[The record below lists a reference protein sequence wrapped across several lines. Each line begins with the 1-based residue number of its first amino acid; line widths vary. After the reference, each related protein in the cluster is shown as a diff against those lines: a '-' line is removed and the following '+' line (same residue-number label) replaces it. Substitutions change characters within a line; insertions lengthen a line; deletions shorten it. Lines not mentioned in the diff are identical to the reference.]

1 MGLHPS
7 TVKTICGLLIF
18 FFNALMMKPSP
29 WNVNLANS
37 EKRHNG
43 LTCNSQ
49 GSPYQILGK

>member
-1 MGLHPS
+1 
-7 TVKTICGLLIF
+7 
-18 FFNALMMKPSP
+18 MMKPSP

-49 GSPYQILGK
+49 GSPYQILGKWTMGNITPTWGLEHK